1 MYSLQS
7 SKCLRR
13 KVEQYTLYK
22 SSPLVFVFEA
32 VPAKN
37 VQPNWIK
44 NNTTNNT
51 FTSSRWERLR
61 KRINTPR
68 KKPQSKHFKFDT
80 DVGTIRQGYLSDN
93 AIKCSLEGKEQVH
106 VIDSAVATCYKD
118 SLAALIT
125 ALRDEPDIED
135 VFVVLHFNGPP
146 EHFACLHVKKSSL
159 VYYDSLRNYKNQRP
173 FNEYPGLRDLGE
185 MEFHV
190 PAKDEWQVE
199 EECGCMGGVAI
210 LAIVS

>member
-61 KRINTPR
+61 KRIKTPR
-68 KKPQSKHFKFDT
+68 KKPHSKHFKFDT
-80 DVGTIRQGYLSDN
+80 DIDTIRQGYLSDN
-93 AIKCSLEGKEQVH
+93 AIKCSLERKEKVY
-106 VIDSAVATCYKD
+106 VIDSAVATCYKAF
-118 SLAALIT
+118 LAALIIV
-125 ALRDEPDIED
+125 LRDEPDIED

-146 EHFACLHVKKSSL
+146 EHFACLHVKKSSS
-159 VYYDSLRNYKNQRP
+159 VHCIVVAHYFWIHVQRRTT
-173 FNEYPGLRDLGE
+173 F
-185 MEFHV
+185 V
-190 PAKDEWQVE
+190 TTW
-199 EECGCMGGVAI
+199 CCAI
-210 LAIVS
+210 KRR